1 MDGRVGLTM
10 EGLGLS
16 HVQDT
21 FVGNEQIRGV
31 SRALPLI
38 RVLSFLL
45 NQTPPRTAAYL
56 RADLGY
62 LQHVPS
68 FEFNA
73 WPLTF

>member
-31 SRALPLI
+31 SRASCVI
-38 RVLSFLL
+38 FSVKSDSTSDRGLS
-45 NQTPPRTAAYL
+45 
-56 RADLGY
+56 
-62 LQHVPS
+62 S
-68 FEFNA
+68 S
-73 WPLTF
+73 